1 MAQRAFDIVTVGGGL
16 GGAALARAM
25 AERGARVLVLE
36 RERRF
41 SDRVRGEAL
50 MPWGVAEA
58 RALGL
63 HTLLLATCGH
73 PLPWLDIFVAGLQI
87 AHRDMPATT
96 AHAAPWLAFY
106 HPAMQEAV
114 LDAAVRAGA
123 EVRRGVRVSGVEPG
137 PEPEVAFEESDRH
150 ERVRARLV
158 VGADGRSSLMRKWAD
173 FPVRRDPE
181 RLLFS
186 GVLLDDVPAPDDSA
200 AILFNPGV
208 GRISLVIPQGG
219 GRVRAY
225 VGYHRDADPPRGQA
239 YDLWRFVEE
248 SARAGVERALYAGAR
263 PAGPLA
269 MFEGADTWVDHP
281 YRDGVALVGDAA
293 AASDPT
299 WGQGMSLTLRDV
311 RTLRDRLVADDDWT
325 AAGHGYAAEH
335 DRYYAVVHRVDGWF
349 SDLFMDVGPE
359 ADERR
364 ARALPLIA
372 ADPTRLPDIQFGGP
386 ELPADDAVRR
396 RFFGEE

>member
-1 MAQRAFDIVTVGGGL
+1 MAGPTFDIVTVGGGL

-41 SDRVRGEAL
+41 ADRVRGEAL

-63 HTLLLATCGH
+63 ESLLLATCAH

-87 AHRDMPATT
+87 VHRDMPAST

-114 LDAAVRAGA
+114 LESAAGAGA
-123 EVRRGVRVSGVEPG
+123 EVRRGVRVSGVKPG
-137 PEPEVAFEESDRH
+137 PVVVLDDGEAIP
-150 ERVRARLV
+150 ARLV
-158 VGADGRSSLMRKWAD
+158 VGADGRSSLMRKWAG

-186 GVLLDDVPAPDDSA
+186 GVLLDGVPAPEDAA
-200 AILFNPGV
+200 AILFSPGA
-208 GRISLVIPQGG
+208 GRIGLVIPQGG

-225 VGYHRDADPPRGQA
+225 VGYHRDADPPRA
-239 YDLWRFVEE
+239 PDLGHFLEE
-248 SARAGVERALYAGAR
+248 SVRAGAGPALWAAAR

-269 MFEGADTWVDHP
+269 MFEGADTWVDRP

-311 RTLRDRLVADDDWT
+311 RTLRDHLVADDDWT
-325 AAGHGYAAEH
+325 AAGHAYAAEH
-335 DRYYAVVHRVDGWF
+335 DRYYGVVHRVDGWF
-349 SDLFMDVGPE
+349 SDVFMDVGPE

-364 ARALPLIA
+364 SRALPLIA
-372 ADPTRLPDIQFGGP
+372 ADQTRLPDIQFGGP
-386 ELPADDAVRR
+386 DLPADDAVRR
-396 RFFGEE
+396 RFFAED